1 MMQFFQAS
9 PTTVP
14 EEVEIKRGQAKVGHN
29 TALSQIKAPPYK
41 EGMIDHKMLD
51 AEVTNNS

>member
-1 MMQFFQAS
+1 MKA
-9 PTTVP
+9 
-14 EEVEIKRGQAKVGHN
+14 QAKLGHN

-41 EGMIDHKMLD
+41 EGMIDPKMLD

>member
-1 MMQFFQAS
+1 MQFFQAS

-14 EEVEIKRGQAKVGHN
+14 EEAEIKRGQAKVGHN